1 MDTTAAG
8 LLSRIPSSHL
18 SVMIFVAEFFIV
30 LVVLLVYRTFRHSD
44 VETKWFK
51 TRAAR
56 GKADAPPSPSVSV
69 APQPQVD
76 TLAVGR
82 LLAEHRQLDSEL
94 LDKAMEI
101 VDTSYAAFAFT
112 LGDGKECLFRMKA
125 FQLCV
130 VNAFYFCLAEGK
142 LFGNWLFASS
152 SGREFLCSRLVD
164 KLKYEYLQLFQMSKS
179 APCKG
184 ADMKGVDEVLP
195 PLTAFVQGV
204 SVRLRELA
212 VSYGKKKLY
221 LYKEQSL
228 LYPEGSEDRAYVQR
242 QVEKF
247 DAALREASQ
256 SRAGSFGQG
265 RASSPSLPPD
275 APQAGSAVDVSSW
288 F

>member
-8 LLSRIPSSHL
+8 LLSRIPPSHL

-30 LVVLLVYRTFRHSD
+30 LVVLLAYRTFRHSD

-56 GKADAPPSPSVSV
+56 GKADASPSPAASPD
-69 APQPQVD
+69 PQPHVD
-76 TLAVGR
+76 TEAVGR
-82 LLAEHRQLDSEL
+82 LLAEHRQMDGEL

-101 VDTSYAAFAFT
+101 VDTSYAAFALT
-112 LGDGKECLFRMKA
+112 LGNGKGCLFQMKA
-125 FQLCV
+125 FHLCV
-130 VNAFYFCLAEGK
+130 VNAFYFCLKGGK
-142 LFGNWLFASS
+142 LFDNWLFTVS

-184 ADMKGVDEVLP
+184 VDMEGIDEVLP
-195 PLTAFVQGV
+195 SLTAFVQGL

-221 LYKEQSL
+221 LYKEQL
-228 LYPEGSEDRAYVQR
+228 DVYPEGSENRAYVQR

-247 DAALREASQ
+247 EAALRESEQ

-265 RASSPSLPPD
+265 MASSPSSPVPP
-275 APQAGSAVDVSSW
+275 QTGSAVDVTSW